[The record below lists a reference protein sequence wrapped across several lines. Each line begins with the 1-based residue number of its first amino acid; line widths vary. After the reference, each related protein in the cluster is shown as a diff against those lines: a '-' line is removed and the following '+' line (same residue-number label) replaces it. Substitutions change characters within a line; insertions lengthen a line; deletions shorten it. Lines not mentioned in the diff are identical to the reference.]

1 MEAPAYLE
9 DILIESTTIYAHR
22 EELDESCEGP
32 IVGDERFNFDNEENP
47 GLGIGPSEQM
57 NEYEIPRDFHMEEE
71 LPLNLE
77 ELIAET
83 PENV

>member
-9 DILIESTTIYAHR
+9 DILIESTTIYAQR

-32 IVGDERFNFDNEENP
+32 KVVDDRFHFENEVNP
-47 GLGIGPSEQM
+47 DLVIGPSEQM
-57 NEYEIPRDFHMEEE
+57 NEYEIPQDFHMEEE
-71 LPLNLE
+71 LPSNLE